1 MAVYKFTG
9 SSVKNGR
16 TEYSSFLAG
25 NPAVVPPSYESIATF
40 SVGSGG
46 SSSITFSSIPATFKH
61 LQIRGIS
68 RSNNGTVANNSIG
81 IRLNSDTGSNYNS
94 HFIVGTGGSISSAT
108 FGTDSYMY
116 LPTGGG
122 GGASASVFGALVID
136 ILDYSNAS
144 KNKTVRSL
152 SGVDNNDASGNLRFA
167 SGLWMNTNAITTIL
181 IDGRGD
187 TFQQYSQFALYGIK
201 GS

>member
-25 NPAVVPPSYESIATF
+25 NPAVISPAYESIATF

-46 SSSITFSSIPATFKH
+46 AADITFSSIPATFKH

-152 SGVDNNDASGNLRFA
+152 SGVDNNGNHNLRFA